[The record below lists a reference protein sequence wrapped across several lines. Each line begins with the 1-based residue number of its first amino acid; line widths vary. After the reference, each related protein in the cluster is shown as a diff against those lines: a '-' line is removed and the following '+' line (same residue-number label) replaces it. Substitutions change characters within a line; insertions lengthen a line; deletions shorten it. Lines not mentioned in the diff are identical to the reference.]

1 MLEQITSSVV
11 DWGSN
16 FGLIGLALVSF
27 TESVIQPVPPDLL
40 VIPMSMDA
48 ASAMELLAI
57 FLVATISSVLGS
69 LGGYA
74 LGLYAGRP
82 IIGRFARPSLSL
94 KLDEILL
101 RYGDAG
107 VFVAAVSPIP
117 YKLLAWTAGAGRM
130 DLKPF
135 VLAGIFGRGI
145 RFGLQV
151 LLIGVWGD
159 EFLKHLDNPLF
170 WILVCLFSF
179 AAFIPLNKWWRGLDN
194 ESVDHPQ
201 QN

>member
-1 MLEQITSSVV
+1 MLEHITSSVI

-16 FGLIGLALVSF
+16 FGLVGLALVSF
-27 TESVIQPVPPDLL
+27 TESIIQPVPPDLL
-40 VIPMSMDA
+40 VIPMSLEA
-48 ASAMELLAI
+48 ASTLELLAI

-69 LGGYA
+69 LGGYGI
-74 LGLYAGRP
+74 GLYAGRP
-82 IIGRFARPSLSL
+82 IIGRFARPSLSRR
-94 KLDEILL
+94 LDEILV

-130 DLKPF
+130 DIRPF
-135 VLAGIFGRGI
+135 VLAGIFGRSL

-159 EFLKHLDNPLF
+159 QFMKYLDNPLF
-170 WILVCLFSF
+170 WILVCVFSF

-194 ESVDHPQ
+194 KLVTNLQ

>member
-82 IIGRFARPSLSL
+82 IIGRFARPSLSM

-159 EFLKHLDNPLF
+159 EFMKHLDNPLF

>member
-1 MLEQITSSVV
+1 MLEQITSSVI

-16 FGLIGLALVSF
+16 FGLVGLALVSF
-27 TESVIQPVPPDLL
+27 TESIIQPVPPDLL
-40 VIPMSMDA
+40 VIPMSLEA
-48 ASAMELLAI
+48 ASKLELLAI

-69 LGGYA
+69 LGGYGI
-74 LGLYAGRP
+74 GLYAGRP
-82 IIGRFARPSLSL
+82 IIGRFARPSLSRR
-94 KLDEILL
+94 LDEILV

-130 DLKPF
+130 DIRPF
-135 VLAGIFGRGI
+135 VLAGIFGRSL

-159 EFLKHLDNPLF
+159 QFMKYLDNPLF
-170 WILVCLFSF
+170 WILVCVFSF

-194 ESVDHPQ
+194 KLVTNLQ